1 VRKKN
6 RGANGQQISEFA
18 AALVL
23 LFLIFFVPMLD
34 LGIMPV
40 RWFLAREIIAN
51 YARKL
56 SLCET
61 YSQALSLLSA
71 DPSMETQLIR
81 LGGVK
86 PRNIRCH
93 LIVSSTRTGERFV
106 VGAART
112 IPGQWLPNGSR
123 APCDYAM
130 EVAADVDISPVFLI
144 SFMGGK
150 VPGLNCPVSF
160 TISSEANWE
169 NLGRD
174 PVTKV
179 FFVNE

>member
-1 VRKKN
+1 MRYKS
-6 RGANGQQISEFA
+6 RGAKGQQITEFG

-23 LFLIFFVPMLD
+23 LFLIFFMPMLD
-34 LGIMPV
+34 LGILPI
-40 RWFLAREIIAN
+40 RWFLSREIVAN

-61 YSQALSLLSA
+61 YSQALSMLNA

-86 PRNIRCH
+86 PRNIRCD
-93 LIVSSTRTGERFV
+93 LIVSSVRSGERFV
-106 VGAART
+106 VTQPRT
-112 IPGQWLPNGSR
+112 VPGQWLPNGSR

-130 EVAADVDISPVFLI
+130 EVAADVDISPVFLVNI
-144 SFMGGK
+144 GGGK
-150 VPGLNCPVSF
+150 IPGLNCPVSF
-160 TISSEANWE
+160 TIAAEANWE

-179 FFVNE
+179 FFLNE

>member
-1 VRKKN
+1 
-6 RGANGQQISEFA
+6 
-18 AALVL
+18 
-23 LFLIFFVPMLD
+23 
-34 LGIMPV
+34 MPV
-40 RWFLAREIIAN
+40 RWFLSKEIIGN

-61 YSQALSLLSA
+61 YTQANAVLNS

-86 PRNIRCH
+86 PKNIRCS
-93 LIVSSTRTGERFV
+93 LVITGTKSGERV
-106 VGAART
+106 VITTPKT
-112 IPGQWLPNGSR
+112 IPGQWLPNGYR
-123 APCDYAM
+123 APCDYAIQ
-130 EVAADVDISPVFLI
+130 VAADVEISPVFLVRA
-144 SFMGGK
+144 GGTQI
-150 VPGLNCPVSF
+150 PGLTAAVPF
-160 TISSEANWE
+160 TIISEANWE